1 MTYCNQE
8 IHDKSRRKRK
18 QPSVSL
24 CALDKERREAE
35 LEEYRKNT
43 HIKMTIMFSIPESGG
58 KVNWP
63 TKLR

>member
-8 IHDKSRRKRK
+8 IPGKNRRKRK

-35 LEEYRKNT
+35 LERYQENPHT
-43 HIKMTIMFSIPESGG
+43 KMPVVFDVRTGA

-63 TKLR
+63 KKFR